1 MATPKH
7 WPIRTLEAL
16 EKAAEEWNSKDSKEA
31 NNHPRRTGDQLDP
44 DPFDESWG
52 ENGKQEESWDKD

>member
-44 DPFDESWG
+44 DPFDVTPTPSSRA
-52 ENGKQEESWDKD
+52 EESM